1 MLWPAALNPKAMALP
16 SHIEN
21 TMHHMKASTC
31 IIWNRCILG
40 IRMSGLTS
48 GSITRRHAA
57 DKLRIIDFNPVA
69 RA

>member
-1 MLWPAALNPKAMALP
+1 
-16 SHIEN
+16 
-21 TMHHMKASTC
+21 
-31 IIWNRCILG
+31 LG

-48 GSITRRHAA
+48 GSITRRHTA